1 MKRKVLQ
8 FFADL
13 IIKSLE
19 HEKNERAFESL
30 MRIGIYLSEEGLAP
44 LGLSPYELTLEQFAP
59 RIADQ
64 GYSHSTRRGT

>member
-30 MRIGIYLSEEGLAP
+30 MRIGIYLDFYCVE
-44 LGLSPYELTLEQFAP
+44 
-59 RIADQ
+59 
-64 GYSHSTRRGT
+64 RGIYLD

>member
-8 FFADL
+8 FLADL

-30 MRIGIYLSEEGLAP
+30 MQIGIYLDFYSTQTGI
-44 LGLSPYELTLEQFAP
+44 YLE
-59 RIADQ
+59 
-64 GYSHSTRRGT
+64 

>member
-30 MRIGIYLSEEGLAP
+30 MRIGIYLNFYCVE
-44 LGLSPYELTLEQFAP
+44 
-59 RIADQ
+59 R
-64 GYSHSTRRGT
+64 

>member
-8 FFADL
+8 FLADL

-30 MRIGIYLSEEGLAP
+30 MKMGVYLDFYATEKGIYL
-44 LGLSPYELTLEQFAP
+44 
-59 RIADQ
+59 D
-64 GYSHSTRRGT
+64 